1 MYIYTYLP
9 SCTSAEDVSVYI
21 LMFSRVSGAA
31 SIPRRPLACNL
42 TKVPVM
48 PSKVAV
54 LIVEGARAELSAF
67 LAFKI
72 GWMASHRLQSCD
84 VSLHAKGLRRI
95 APKLKKR
102 ERESVCV

>member
-1 MYIYTYLP
+1 
-9 SCTSAEDVSVYI
+9 
-21 LMFSRVSGAA
+21 MFSRVSGAA

-102 ERESVCV
+102 ERERECVCVYKETYIYIHTYIHTSM